1 MQTVPDALR
10 QVRARC
16 GRGSQAAC
24 YAALPYVALP
34 YVVLPSV
41 VLPCVAGQDAVQR
54 VQQSSARALQNAAL
68 LPCGARRSAAQ
79 ARPCVVLQNAGPVQ
93 PYAERVQQNAA
104 PPLPDAALVLRP
116 AGRVGP

>member
-79 ARPCVVLQNAGPVQ
+79 ARPCVVL
-93 PYAERVQQNAA
+93 PYAGRVQQNAA